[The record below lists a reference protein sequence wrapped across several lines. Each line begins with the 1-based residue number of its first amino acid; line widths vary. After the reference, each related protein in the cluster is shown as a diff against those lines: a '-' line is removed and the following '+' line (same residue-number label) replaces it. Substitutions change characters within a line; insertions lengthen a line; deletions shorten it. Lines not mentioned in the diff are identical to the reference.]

1 MHLLCELIEI
11 KKNVEMLDLLED
23 LGNLRKLGLG
33 TMVDAFKQT
42 YSRGKELD
50 TRAVGNKFSRYDHGA
65 IGRDSETVD
74 GGIIK
79 NWNGLKKVYLANK
92 DDYPLATIFSVDGK
106 PVSLMIASI
115 SELDS
120 INSRVALAWDFS
132 SVKPTPE
139 EATELTKGLNSKG
152 SESSW
157 RRKVVGDVKPEKS
170 SRSEKI
176 EDETYNYQT
185 SKYEKLFVTKKYS
198 GFAQTVREVTP
209 FVNNLA
215 KAFGSRL
222 TVKLILA
229 DKARMEKRNERNA
242 NPPIDPKVL
251 KLFTD
256 EIKTRLAKYKNS
268 KVASAE
274 DAQDFVNK
282 VFGGGLKRLK
292 FAGSTYTVV
301 PAKEYIGS
309 NDHRGQG
316 KGYKSFYNGTMSD
329 LISGKNVTMQFE
341 ADRAES
347 DYNTLYLT
355 VKFSKGQLIPVEARY
370 NNRDDKNKG
379 QTVKF

>member
-23 LGNLRKLGLG
+23 LGNLKKLGLG

-42 YSRGKELD
+42 YSSGKSLE
-50 TRAVGNKFSRYDHGA
+50 TRAVGNKFNRYDHGV
-65 IGRDSETVD
+65 IGKDSETVD
-74 GGIIK
+74 GGTIK
-79 NWNGLKKVYLANK
+79 NWNGLKKVYVANK
-92 DDYPLATIFSVDGK
+92 DEYPLATIFSVDGK
-106 PVSLMIASI
+106 PVSLMIASV
-115 SELDS
+115 SELDG

-139 EATELTKGLNSKG
+139 EAAELTKGLNTKG

-157 RRKVVGDVKPEKS
+157 RKKVAVDAKPEKS
-170 SRSEKI
+170 SRDEKI
-176 EDETYNYQT
+176 EDETYNFDTNEYD
-185 SKYEKLFVTKKYS
+185 KLFITKKYA
-198 GFAQTVREVTP
+198 GFVQTVREVAP

-229 DKARMEKRNERNA
+229 DKVKMQKRNERSA
-242 NPPIDPKVL
+242 NQPIEPKDL
-251 KLFTD
+251 KLFTNN
-256 EIKTRLAKYKNS
+256 IKTRLAMYKNT
-268 KVASAE
+268 KVATAE
-274 DAQDFVNK
+274 DAQDFINK
-282 VFGGGLKRLK
+282 VFGGGLKKLK

-309 NDHRGQG
+309 NDKRGQG
-316 KGYKSFYNGTMSD
+316 KGYKSYYNGTMSD
-329 LISGKNVTMQFE
+329 LFSGKKVTMQFE

-355 VKFSKGQLIPVEARY
+355 VKLVKGQLVPVEARY
-370 NNRDDKNKG
+370 SDKNKNNAT
-379 QTVKF
+379 QTVQF